1 MENEK
6 NRRIPEAEEAPEE
19 KKFILQPGERVFAVV
34 LLALGLVALYL
45 SLKLWFKMPQPRVSS
60 AAALP
65 LMASGVWVLL
75 ALITLVQ
82 DFKLLSPLS
91 GLSSVAEKI
100 KKGLQFAFPL
110 DTLVVLGGI
119 LIYCLLLFLGVS
131 FYIATPLFLY
141 GCMCYLMRD
150 NLVKNLLW
158 NILWTAV
165 VMAFIILV
173 FRMLFSVVFPT

>member
-1 MENEK
+1 MDNEK
-6 NRRIPEAEEAPEE
+6 KNQGTEPAETPEE
-19 KKFILQPGERVFAVV
+19 KKYILEPGEKVFAVV
-34 LLALGLVALYL
+34 LFALGLVALFL

-75 ALITLVQ
+75 ALITMLQ

-91 GLSSVAEKI
+91 GIASVSEKI
-100 KKGLQFAFPL
+100 KKGLQFAFP
-110 DTLVVLGGI
+110 TEMLVVMGGI
-119 LIYCLLLFLGVS
+119 LIYCLLLGLGVS

-141 GCMCYLMRD
+141 GCMCYLMRG
-150 NLVKNLLW
+150 NFVK
-158 NILWTAV
+158 NILWTAI

>member
-6 NRRIPEAEEAPEE
+6 NRRIPEAEETPEE

-65 LMASGVWVLL
+65 LFASGVWVLL
-75 ALITLVQ
+75 ALITLLQ

-91 GLSSVAEKI
+91 GLATTAEKI

-110 DTLVVLGGI
+110 DTVVVLGGI

-141 GCMCYLMRD
+141 GCMCYLMRG
-150 NLVKNLLW
+150 NLVK
-158 NILWTAV
+158 NILWTAI

>member
-34 LLALGLVALYL
+34 LLVLGLVALYL

-141 GCMCYLMRD
+141 GCMCYLMRG
-150 NLVKNLLW
+150 NFVK
-158 NILWTAV
+158 NILWTAI

>member
-6 NRRIPEAEEAPEE
+6 TNLTPETTENREPE
-19 KKFILQPGERVFAVV
+19 KFVLQPGERVFAVV
-34 LLALGLVALYL
+34 LLALGLVALFL

-65 LMASGVWVLL
+65 LMASGIWVIL
-75 ALITLVQ
+75 ALITMLQ

-91 GLSSVAEKI
+91 GLSTTAEKI
-100 KKGLQFAFPL
+100 KKGLQFAFPM
-110 DTLVVLGGI
+110 DTLVILGGI
-119 LIYCLLLFLGVS
+119 LIYCLLLSLGVS

-141 GCMCYLMRD
+141 GSMCYLMRG
-150 NLVKNLLW
+150 NFVK
-158 NILWTAV
+158 NILWTAI